1 MTVIDIIKHWIQTKI
16 YYSVLKIQQELHEG
30 LPKFR
35 SSGKNVTFGK
45 VGKINCPQNI
55 SIGDNVYF
63 DNWIYLTAW
72 DRYSCI
78 EKGQECVQHF
88 TPQLIIGDN
97 CRFGAFNHI
106 TAINKIIIGNGVLTG
121 KWVTITDNS
130 HGRFE
135 EEQLKILPMKRPLFS
150 KGAVTIG
157 DNVWIGDKATIL
169 PGVKIGEGAIIGAN
183 TIVTKD
189 VPPYSMVV
197 GNPTRVIKV
206 MSVNICSQNQG

>member
-1 MTVIDIIKHWIQTKI
+1 MRIISSFKHWIQTKI
-16 YYSVLKIQQELHEG
+16 YYSALKIQHELQEG
-30 LPKFR
+30 LPEFR
-35 SSGKNVTFGK
+35 SCGKNVTFGE
-45 VGKINCPQNI
+45 VGKINGPQYI

-72 DRYSCI
+72 DCYSCI

-130 HGRFE
+130 HGKFD
-135 EEQLKILPMKRPLFS
+135 QCQAKVMPVQRPLFS
-150 KGAVTIG
+150 KGTIIIG
-157 DNVWIGDKATIL
+157 ENVWIGDKATIL
-169 PGVKIGEGAIIGAN
+169 PGVIIGDGVVVAAN
-183 TIVTKD
+183 TVVTKNI
-189 VPPYSMVV
+189 PAFSMVA
-197 GNPTRVIKV
+197 GNPAKIIKQLKP
-206 MSVNICSQNQG
+206 CEG